1 MKTFTQ
7 WLVEGR
13 SFEYGGKKYSSG
25 FGRYTCDG
33 NSISK
38 EEYQRASE
46 AYKSGVKP
54 TVKPTT
60 PTKPKKTAKPTKTEK
75 PTKKVSSISTKK
87 PKTEFD
93 RIHAKSKTYQMLQ
106 NNPFTP
112 SKTLKECEK
121 KIESYAD
128 IHCHLAGIT
137 DKEVFNGIA
146 QSIHKVFSRYPFIG
160 DSKELKYIATQTGMN
175 KSVEKD
181 VEAYMNQPE
190 VRERIQSDFD
200 YIKEKRGF
208 TKIGT
213 EAYKNVWYIPMT
225 NAESKKFRAKHNI
238 TTDTIVDEKLA
249 KVLKDTYFDIQLE
262 RVKKKYKNSIMPNM
276 GSTKG
281 AFAFYMN
288 SDYEQSSWKK
298 FAGIYMSPSNMK
310 KSKVLYDLG
319 VLNKY
324 HPQGTHHDSI
334 ITHEIGHAMDFILD
348 LRHDEEIRA
357 LYKSGDPTDTVS
369 KYARTNIKEFISEC
383 FAEYINSEKPRE
395 MATKVGKIIDKKYQ
409 AWAEVQSRF
418 NDINLGEL
426 D

>member
-38 EEYQRASE
+38 EEYQKASE

-60 PTKPKKTAKPTKTEK
+60 PTKPKKTTKPTKTEK
-75 PTKKVSSISTKK
+75 PTKKVSSVSTKK

-181 VEAYMNQPE
+181 VEAYIKQPE
-190 VRERIQSDFD
+190 VMERIQSDFN
-200 YIKEKRGF
+200 YIQEKRGF

-225 NAESKKFRAKHNI
+225 NAESKKFRAKYNI
-238 TTDTIVDEKLA
+238 TSDTIVDEKLA
-249 KVLKDTYFDIQLE
+249 KILKDTYFDIQLE

-409 AWAEVQSRF
+409 AWAETQSRF
-418 NDINLGEL
+418 NDIDLGEL

>member
-25 FGRYTCDG
+25 FGRWTCDG
-33 NSISK
+33 VSISQ
-38 EEYQRASE
+38 EEYKKASE
-46 AYKSGVKP
+46 AYKARDKTPVKP
-54 TVKPTT
+54 KSPS
-60 PTKPKKTAKPTKTEK
+60 KPKKTTKTTKTEK

-112 SKTLKECEK
+112 SKTLKECEQ

-175 KSVEKD
+175 KTVEKD
-181 VEAYMNQPE
+181 VEAYANSPE
-190 VRERIQSDFD
+190 VQGRIQSDFD
-200 YIKEKRGF
+200 YIHEKRGF
-208 TKIGT
+208 AKIGT
-213 EAYKNVWYIPMT
+213 EAYKNIWYIPMT
-225 NAESKKFRAKHNI
+225 TAEAKKFRAKYNI
-238 TTDTIVDEKLA
+238 TTDTVVDKNLA
-249 KVLKDTYFDIQLE
+249 KVLKDAYFETQMKKQ
-262 RVKKKYKNSIMPNM
+262 KKKYKEEVMPNM

-288 SDYEQSSWKK
+288 SNYEQSSWKK

-310 KSKVLYDLG
+310 KSKVLYELG

-334 ITHEIGHAMDFILD
+334 ITHEIGHTMDFILD

-357 LYKSGDPTDTVS
+357 LYKSGDPIDTVS

-418 NDINLGEL
+418 NDIDLGEL